1 MRDYAE
7 LLEKLMNSSPESQQ
21 LDNSSS
27 AEQFEPLPVDDNGY
41 TENVLMEGIPGMS
54 DVGALTR
61 ENLNPIPLRNDTPL
75 DMRKLM
81 SPKASQIESIP
92 PSRVPAASGLPSIQK
107 AVEQSMPSAT
117 AEVSSAPPS
126 APQASSI
133 DELKAAQEQR
143 NSELNNLAI
152 FRGLVNSGQSMGYQ
166 KQDPNIGKSFETIS
180 NNKVADVMQR
190 KEAQAKDIDF
200 KKAALQLKNSE
211 AEGDPK
217 SEVSKAL
224 REAIKL
230 RYKSIGHPININDNL
245 SAAQL
250 KTMYPSGDLADD
262 FLKMDTLRANK
273 LSMLEAK
280 KEAKEDKLA
289 KEMRLTDKQISSVN
303 EFDKTI
309 EQAKSALSLLGNKSE
324 WTGPVDAKIPDLL
337 VGPEQV
343 AWRSAIGR
351 MSDAYRQLITGA
363 GASNLE
369 LAKLESRLPQPSD
382 SLANFQAKAKEL
394 IKETEKAKSGYL
406 SNLSKAGKNVKEF
419 KNPTLPDQESSSTTA
434 TSPGAS
440 SQKGSKQA
448 KSETVN
454 NDAKIESFM
463 KKNGISDKNEA
474 IRILKENGKI

>member
-1 MRDYAE
+1 MRDGNEYSKYDD
-7 LLEKLMNSSPESQQ
+7 LLSKLTGE
-21 LDNSSS
+21 
-27 AEQFEPLPVDDNGY
+27 LPVDDNGY
-41 TENVLMEGIPGMS
+41 TKNVIMDGIPFETPTA
-54 DVGALTR
+54 D
-61 ENLNPIPLRNDTPL
+61 ELNPIPLRNDTPL
-75 DMRKLM
+75 DMNKLM
-81 SPKASQIESIP
+81 QLKAT
-92 PSRVPAASGLPSIQK
+92 PSMPAGSGLPRAQRAPAQAS
-107 AVEQSMPSAT
+107 PST
-117 AEVSSAPPS
+117 EEIPELTPPTPPS
-126 APQASSI
+126 APQASPI

-152 FRGLVNSGQSMGYQ
+152 FRGLMNAGQGLGYQ
-166 KQDPNIGKSFETIS
+166 KYDPTIGKDFETIS

-230 RYKSIGHPININDNL
+230 RYQSIGHPININDSL